1 MTRVYRGDRGKVCGS
16 VCVGVVVG
24 ERGRV
29 VRVVVVTVTVFVF
42 VCTVVTAT
50 QCVRRCALEGKKR
63 KQIIQVKSFKLY

>member
-1 MTRVYRGDRGKVCGS
+1 MTRINRGDGGKVCGS

-29 VRVVVVTVTVFVF
+29 VRVVVVTVAVFVF

-50 QCVRRCALEGKKR
+50 QCVRRCTLEKEEKI
-63 KQIIQVKSFKLY
+63 KYIV